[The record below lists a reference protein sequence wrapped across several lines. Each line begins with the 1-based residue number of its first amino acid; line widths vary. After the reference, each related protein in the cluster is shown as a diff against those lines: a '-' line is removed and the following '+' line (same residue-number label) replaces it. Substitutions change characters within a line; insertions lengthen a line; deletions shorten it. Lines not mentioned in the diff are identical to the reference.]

1 MKKTLLIL
9 AAIVFAVTACE
20 KQTYVDGTYEAT
32 FEEPHYGWTEYLTF
46 ELTGDEI
53 SNVDFDAVNSEGD
66 LKSTD
71 EAYNENMFTD
81 SAYNARMDAA
91 GKVPTKP
98 ELYMPLIESA
108 LANATIVPEFEPVDI
123 VAGATSSSVN
133 ANALMEAALEIAA
146 AGDGNDVIIA
156 YPAE

>member
-32 FEEPHYGWTEYLTF
+32 FDEPHFGWTEYLTF

-53 SNVDFDAVNSEGD
+53 SNVDFDAVNADGD

-81 SAYNARMDAA
+81 SAYVARMEAA
-91 GKVPTKP
+91 GKAPTKP
-98 ELYMPLIESA
+98 ETYMPQIESA
-108 LANATIVPEFEPVDI
+108 LSNATIVPEFEPVDI
-123 VAGATSSSVN
+123 VSGATSSSVN
-133 ANALMEAALEIAA
+133 ANALMEAALDMAA
-146 AGDGNDVIIA
+146 DGDGNEIVIS
-156 YPAE
+156 YPEE